1 MQKNLT
7 VITSCDYTVCEIL
20 FGIGIQERNMS
31 APVTL
36 ENIIILLAKWFLNR
50 LKVES
55 KPFIINEF
63 INLLKRKL
71 EIYRETFG
79 STESLERVDNEMQ
92 KLIQFT
98 LNKITSTGF

>member
-7 VITSCDYTVCEIL
+7 VTTSCDYTVCEIL

-55 KPFIINEF
+55 KPFIISEF

-98 LNKITSTGF
+98 LNKITSAGF

>member
-1 MQKNLT
+1 MKTKIYHKRLT
-7 VITSCDYTVCEIL
+7 VIIYSEL
-20 FGIGIQERNMS
+20 K
-31 APVTL
+31 
-36 ENIIILLAKWFLNR
+36 NIFLNR

-55 KPFIINEF
+55 KPFISSEF

-79 STESLERVDNEMQ
+79 STASLERVDNEMQ

-98 LNKITSTGF
+98 LNKIMSTGF

>member
-1 MQKNLT
+1 M
-7 VITSCDYTVCEIL
+7 V
-20 FGIGIQERNMS
+20 
-31 APVTL
+31 
-36 ENIIILLAKWFLNR
+36 LNR

-55 KPFIINEF
+55 KPFIISEF